1 MSKVTLRKRISKAS
15 ESLAKSTKFSRSEC
29 EALLNMYVDIA
40 SMTKNKTINRSI
52 FRHTLF
58 TIFNLTD
65 DFILDR
71 IFAVFYENSD
81 GVISMEEWVKGL
93 SILLRGDLKEKALFT
108 FSVYDLND
116 DGVISRDEIF
126 QMLSLSLANQ
136 ADNEDN
142 DEITRDLVEYAFK
155 LLDVDHDGKITFD
168 GYLKAVQGEIL
179 LLELLGPCLP
189 TDLAATAFLV
199 KFEDPH
205 SKRRVKT

>member
-1 MSKVTLRKRISKAS
+1 
-15 ESLAKSTKFSRSEC
+15 
-29 EALLNMYVDIA
+29 MYVDIA

-58 TIFNLTD
+58 NIFNLTD

-71 IFAVFYENSD
+71 IFAVFDENSD

-93 SILLRGDLKEKALFT
+93 SILLRGNQKEKALLLVT

-142 DEITRDLVEYAFK
+142 DEIIRDLVEYAFK
-155 LLDVDHDGKITFD
+155 LLDVDHEGKITFD

-199 KFEDPH
+199 KFEDTH
-205 SKRRVKT
+205 SKRRAKT